1 MQLTVP
7 RLFHTVVLTL
17 VVWAAL
23 CLPAQV
29 ANAADPIEITAI
41 EYLLAPNSESF
52 RTVAE
57 PSFAP
62 LWQTSDQPT
71 LNMGY
76 RPEGAWVRF
85 HITNHAANEVK
96 RLLLVDWSFTLIE
109 ARILNTA
116 RGEWSSAVHTGDS
129 VAPHKRDVNSP
140 IQVLPLS
147 LPPGEAEVYLRLE
160 ATAPMLLPFRLLAPS
175 ELPKAE
181 RDNNL
186 LMSAFFGAMLVMM
199 LYNASLF
206 IFTRDAAYL
215 FYCAY
220 VLSGAFYVASIFSF
234 GPYFLWWD
242 SPWLVSRATVL
253 SVSLGFFGAALFERQ
268 FLELRRQ
275 GGWLLHLSH
284 VVLGYW
290 LCAAL
295 VSAFAPQAIGYV
307 RIEHGGSLTCV
318 AAIVIAV
325 VCWRRGS
332 ISAGYF
338 LVAWTGLV
346 CATLGITLAMA
357 GIIPMTNSIRSTQ
370 LAGFIL
376 EFLLLSVALA
386 ERINREKASRLQA
399 QDALLLMQQ
408 QNTALLESS
417 VASRTRQLEQAN
429 LELKRL
435 SNTDSL
441 TGLSNRRGFEEQ
453 VAAAIEQGRTTGVP
467 VAFLM
472 LDVDH
477 FKHIN
482 DTFGHGIGDECLAAV
497 GQTLSEYS
505 RRETECAA
513 RIGGE
518 EFATV
523 FYSMPA
529 VNAVAVAEQIRS
541 AIAKLEIRLPDGNLS
556 FTISIGVAA
565 WIPTEQDSNLTYAN
579 AADEALYRAK
589 ANGRNQVC
597 LSGG

>member
-17 VVWAAL
+17 VVWAAH

-147 LPPGEAEVYLRLE
+147 LPPDEAEVYLRLE

-325 VCWRRGS
+325 VCWG
-332 ISAGYF
+332 
-338 LVAWTGLV
+338 
-346 CATLGITLAMA
+346 
-357 GIIPMTNSIRSTQ
+357 
-370 LAGFIL
+370 
-376 EFLLLSVALA
+376 
-386 ERINREKASRLQA
+386 
-399 QDALLLMQQ
+399 
-408 QNTALLESS
+408 
-417 VASRTRQLEQAN
+417 
-429 LELKRL
+429 
-435 SNTDSL
+435 
-441 TGLSNRRGFEEQ
+441 
-453 VAAAIEQGRTTGVP
+453 
-467 VAFLM
+467 
-472 LDVDH
+472 
-477 FKHIN
+477 
-482 DTFGHGIGDECLAAV
+482 
-497 GQTLSEYS
+497 
-505 RRETECAA
+505 
-513 RIGGE
+513 
-518 EFATV
+518 
-523 FYSMPA
+523 
-529 VNAVAVAEQIRS
+529 VAVSPPATSWWPGQDWY
-541 AIAKLEIRLPDGNLS
+541 ALPWASPWQWPG
-556 FTISIGVAA
+556 
-565 WIPTEQDSNLTYAN
+565 
-579 AADEALYRAK
+579 
-589 ANGRNQVC
+589 
-597 LSGG
+597 

>member
-160 ATAPMLLPFRLLAPS
+160 ANAPMLLPFRLLAPS

-234 GPYFLWWD
+234 GPYFLWW
-242 SPWLVSRATVL
+242 
-253 SVSLGFFGAALFERQ
+253 ER
-268 FLELRRQ
+268 
-275 GGWLLHLSH
+275 
-284 VVLGYW
+284 
-290 LCAAL
+290 
-295 VSAFAPQAIGYV
+295 
-307 RIEHGGSLTCV
+307 
-318 AAIVIAV
+318 
-325 VCWRRGS
+325 
-332 ISAGYF
+332 
-338 LVAWTGLV
+338 
-346 CATLGITLAMA
+346 LA
-357 GIIPMTNSIRSTQ
+357 
-370 LAGFIL
+370 
-376 EFLLLSVALA
+376 
-386 ERINREKASRLQA
+386 
-399 QDALLLMQQ
+399 
-408 QNTALLESS
+408 
-417 VASRTRQLEQAN
+417 
-429 LELKRL
+429 
-435 SNTDSL
+435 
-441 TGLSNRRGFEEQ
+441 
-453 VAAAIEQGRTTGVP
+453 TGV
-467 VAFLM
+467 
-472 LDVDH
+472 
-477 FKHIN
+477 
-482 DTFGHGIGDECLAAV
+482 C
-497 GQTLSEYS
+497 
-505 RRETECAA
+505 
-513 RIGGE
+513 
-518 EFATV
+518 
-523 FYSMPA
+523 
-529 VNAVAVAEQIRS
+529 
-541 AIAKLEIRLPDGNLS
+541 
-556 FTISIGVAA
+556 
-565 WIPTEQDSNLTYAN
+565 
-579 AADEALYRAK
+579 
-589 ANGRNQVC
+589 
-597 LSGG
+597 